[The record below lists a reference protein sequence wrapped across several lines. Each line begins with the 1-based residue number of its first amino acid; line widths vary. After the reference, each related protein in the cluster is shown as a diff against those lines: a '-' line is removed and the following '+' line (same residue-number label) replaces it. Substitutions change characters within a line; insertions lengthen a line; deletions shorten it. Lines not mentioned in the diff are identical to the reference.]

1 MTFMIVFSL
10 TSMAAGGY
18 YVQNIPAW
26 ISWAKYIS
34 PFKCG
39 YESAQM
45 LVFDR
50 PVICDGTGDLA
61 QYCKDGVFSATP
73 DEVLETLG
81 SEGSHAL
88 NIAILMCIVIIPR
101 YFAYLALKSKRGAER
116 GL

>member
-26 ISWAKYIS
+26 IGWAKYLS
-34 PFKCG
+34 PFKFG
-39 YESAQM
+39 YESAQI
-45 LVFDR
+45 LVFNA
-50 PVICDGTGDLA
+50 PVPCDGTGNLA
-61 QYCKDGVFSATP
+61 LFCKDGVDEATP

-81 SEGSHAL
+81 SEGSHGV
-88 NIAILMCIVIIPR
+88 NIAILFCIIVIPR

-116 GL
+116 GS